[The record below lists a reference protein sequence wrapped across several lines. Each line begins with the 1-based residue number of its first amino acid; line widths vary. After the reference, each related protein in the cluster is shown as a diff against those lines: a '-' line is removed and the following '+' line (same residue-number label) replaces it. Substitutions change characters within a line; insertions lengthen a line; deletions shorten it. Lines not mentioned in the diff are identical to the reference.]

1 MINHWILGLFSDK
14 PTSEQGSFSSAL
26 HSSLFSSPRRFFRF
40 TNRTAAERKN
50 ACCGLGGRGTSWTF
64 TGYGHYGRGCYGY
77 GWKSSDPGEQQSWDV
92 WTFTPPNKL
101 RYTAINT
108 FCSVPNWPE
117 TTDLGLVVIYLTV
130 FVPTWTTNQGFSS
143 FQNVSP
149 LWGEGD
155 YRLETSKR
163 DGWWDFPRCFVV
175 WKKTETY
182 WFNRIYPTKMLI

>member
-77 GWKSSDPGEQQSWDV
+77 VWKSSDPGEQQSWDV

-117 TTDLGLVVIYLTV
+117 ATDPGLVVIYLTGGGIFQGV
-130 FVPTWTTNQGFSS
+130 LSYEKNQKHTDLIGFI
-143 FQNVSP
+143 QQ
-149 LWGEGD
+149 
-155 YRLETSKR
+155 K
-163 DGWWDFPRCFVV
+163 C
-175 WKKTETY
+175 
-182 WFNRIYPTKMLI
+182 WFKGIYPTNVLI